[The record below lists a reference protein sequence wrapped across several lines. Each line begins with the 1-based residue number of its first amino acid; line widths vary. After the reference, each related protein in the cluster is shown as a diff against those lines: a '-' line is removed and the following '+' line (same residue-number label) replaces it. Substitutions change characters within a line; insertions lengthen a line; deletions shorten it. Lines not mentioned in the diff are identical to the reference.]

1 MEFHEGREGLVH
13 SHERREL
20 AEIENRLAL
29 DDPEWFRQFS
39 TTPSVWPRLRVA
51 TALLSAVLAGA
62 GALIGDAVGFLL
74 CSLLSAALFA
84 FRSWRIQ
91 AD

>member
-1 MEFHEGREGLVH
+1 MQ

-29 DDPEWFRQFS
+29 DDPEWYRQFS
-39 TTPSVWPRLRVA
+39 GARQVWPRLRIA
-51 TALLSAVLAGA
+51 TAMLAAVLAGA
-62 GALIGDAVGFLL
+62 GALIGDAAAFLL

-84 FRSWRIQ
+84 FRSWQIQ